1 MADSSVAPY
10 RTMRRRASFAAITGT
25 SIAFYDFF
33 LYSTAVQLVFAPAF
47 AQSGDPYS
55 RWLIGA
61 SPFVGFAARPVGA
74 MLFSHWG
81 DRIGRKST
89 LIATLLTMGLPTAAI
104 GLVPLHA
111 GIWSGVSLTV
121 FRLLQ
126 GIGLGGEWA
135 GSVLLSMEWEPER
148 DRQGFAASLP
158 QLGVPLGLV
167 LGTGILF
174 GARLLLSPDQF
185 AFVGWRLPFLLG
197 LLLVGFGLYIRLGVH
212 ETPVF
217 TELAAGRQLERRPVL
232 RVVEEHRPEVALAA
246 MLRMSADVGFYVFT
260 TFAFVYVTQRAGQAG
275 SPAVDRLTN
284 DLVVALLLG
293 SAVAVFAVPMA
304 GKLAD
309 WFGRKPVYGAGIAG
323 LALYAWPFFLLLD
336 SRDPGVMV
344 MAMVLALVLHSVQ
357 FGPQA
362 AMIAGAFAPQVR
374 YSGASL
380 SYQLAPVVAGGW
392 ALPIATLLL
401 QTFHSSLPIALYMV
415 GYCVISAVAL
425 RRLRPTPYRYEVALS
440 YAGEDRGYVQQVARA
455 LRRKRVPLYYD
466 RDDQASL
473 WGKDLSSHLRAVY
486 GEQSR
491 FVVLFVSQ
499 HYAEKAW
506 TRRELR
512 IARER
517 VREECLLPVRLDD
530 TDLPGLSASL
540 AYIDGTRTT
549 PAQLA
554 SLIVEKLGRY
564 R

>member
-1 MADSSVAPY
+1 MADSSAAPY
-10 RTMRRRASFAAITGT
+10 RTMRRRASFAAVTGT

-61 SPFVGFAARPVGA
+61 SPFVGFAARPLGA
-74 MLFSHWG
+74 LLFSHWG

-104 GLVPLHA
+104 GLVPLQA

-121 FRLLQ
+121 CRLLQ

-135 GSVLLSMEWEPER
+135 GSVLLAMEWEPDR

-167 LGTGILF
+167 LGTGILYV
-174 GARLLLSPDQF
+174 ARQLLSPDQF
-185 AFVGWRLPFLLG
+185 AVLGWRLPFLLG

-217 TELAAGRQLERRPVL
+217 TELAARRQIEQRPVL
-232 RVVEEHRPEVALAA
+232 RVVTEQRPEIALAA
-246 MLRMSADVGFYVFT
+246 LLRMSADVGFYVFT
-260 TFAFVYVTQRAGQAG
+260 AFATVYVVARYGRG
-275 SPAVDRLTN
+275 EPAVVDQLTN
-284 DLVVALLLG
+284 SVLFAVLLG
-293 SAVAVFAVPMA
+293 SAVAVFAVPTA

-309 WFGRKPVYGAGIAG
+309 WFGRKLVYGAGIVG
-323 LALYAWPFFLLLD
+323 LGLFAWPFFLLLD
-336 SRDPGVMV
+336 TGDPGVMIL
-344 MAMVLALVLHSVQ
+344 AMVVALLFHSLQ

-362 AMIAGAFAPQVR
+362 AMIADGFAPQVR

-392 ALPIATLLL
+392 AVPIAALLL
-401 QTFHSSLPIALYMV
+401 QTFHTSLPIALYMV
-415 GYCVISAVAL
+415 GYCVISGVAL
-425 RRLRPTPYRYEVALS
+425 WLIRPTPFRYEVALS

-455 LRRKRVPLYYD
+455 LRRRRVPLYYD
-466 RDDQASL
+466 RHDQASL
-473 WGKDLSSHLRAVY
+473 WGKDLSKHLRAVY

-491 FVVLFVSQ
+491 FVVLFISQ

-517 VREECLLPVRLDD
+517 VSEECLLPVRLDD
-530 TDLPGLSASL
+530 TDVPGLSASL
-540 AYIDGTRTT
+540 AYVDGTRTS

-554 SLIVEKLGRY
+554 SLIVEKLGRPS
-564 R
+564 